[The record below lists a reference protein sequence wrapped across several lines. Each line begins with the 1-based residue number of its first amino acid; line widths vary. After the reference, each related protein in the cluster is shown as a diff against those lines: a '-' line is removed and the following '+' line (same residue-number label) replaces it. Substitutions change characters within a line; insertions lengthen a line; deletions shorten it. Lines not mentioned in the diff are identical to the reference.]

1 MEYLRKLPPPP
12 PGRVEDG
19 GVSAEGVGG
28 KSVDRT
34 NNGIPRIV
42 PVNYRNIHVNFT
54 PNKTMITRNSW
65 DKKFT
70 QKLVVGQFV

>member
-19 GVSAEGVGG
+19 GRVLREWGG
-28 KSVDRT
+28 GRVDRT
-34 NNGIPRIV
+34 KNGIPRIV